1 MPRKDFSSLD
11 RRAKKKSKIQ
21 YKKYAP
27 LKQKQR
33 NRKKNLTRTRIEQ
46 RKMKNLQKEGFAPI
60 EYHFL
65 NKSWE
70 YLQFEYHHWRKW
82 EKEIEPDWR
91 ELPCYQYAF
100 QLGNPL
106 IEQGFQFDPSPKRKK
121 AVIYGEFREYLD
133 LPLEDCAI
141 LHFNISQFLPLFD
154 LEHYSSRFFYDEY
167 QWALDMAEYEVGFDI
182 VGGAQGWSDIPIKVD
197 MFIRKYKSNGYIWYV
212 AIKDK
217 QLVFLVQFA
226 NRRCHD
232 GMIEWFNKEKM
243 QTFTGGTSFDYAP
256 LNAENLRKVLDT
268 YMWVPSR
275 SILFSNYRTA
285 ATLLRDTFL
294 SDKKTK
300 SFKIGLKED
309 MKQTYAEEEDG
320 YRPEQQIQSI
330 IRRLKRDLRKQKIRL
345 CSGNW
350 AKWYE
355 EELAQKVLTIERNIE
370 TMQRTAKSL
379 EDKKNQKS

>member
-11 RRAKKKSKIQ
+11 RRARKKSKIQ
-21 YKKYAP
+21 YKTYAP

-33 NRKKNLTRTRIEQ
+33 NMKKNFTRTRTEQ

-70 YLQFEYHHWRKW
+70 YLQFEYYQWQKW
-82 EKEIEPDWR
+82 EEDNEELDWR
-91 ELPCYQYAF
+91 ELPCNQYAF
-100 QLGNPL
+100 QLGN
-106 IEQGFQFDPSPKRKK
+106 PSPKRKK
-121 AVIYGEFREYLD
+121 AVIYSEFREYLD

-154 LEHYSSRFFYDEY
+154 LEHYSSDCFKHQYWYSIDE
-167 QWALDMAEYEVGFDI
+167 AEYEVGYDI
-182 VGGAQGWSDIPIKVD
+182 VGGAQGWSDVPIKVD
-197 MFIRKYKSNGYIWYV
+197 MFIRKYESGGYIWYV

-294 SDKKTK
+294 GDKKTK
-300 SFKIGLKED
+300 PFKIGLKED

-330 IRRLKRDLRKQKIRL
+330 IRRLKRDLRKQKIRFR
-345 CSGNW
+345 SGNW

-379 EDKKNQKS
+379 EEKKNQKS